1 MWILFIYVSNTQ
13 WVVTPENYKKGPSE
27 TLIETAL
34 SHRCSRSAVIVK
46 QFMVAVNC
54 MISKPT
60 RNPIQENW

>member
-1 MWILFIYVSNTQ
+1 MSATHSGMSHLKTI
-13 WVVTPENYKKGPSE
+13 KKGPSE